1 MKVKYVGAIMYLF
14 TDTIHR
20 SSLPVSV
27 SASLPQTP
35 LSHKNDLKPFLLTSD
50 LLCTFFYNTKDTSL

>member
-1 MKVKYVGAIMYLF
+1 MKVKYVGAIIYLF

-20 SSLPVSV
+20 SSVPVSV

-35 LSHKNDLKPFLLTSD
+35 LSLIKML
-50 LLCTFFYNTKDTSL
+50 

>member
-27 SASLPQTP
+27 SDSLPQTP
-35 LSHKNDLKPFLLTSD
+35 LSLIKML
-50 LLCTFFYNTKDTSL
+50 